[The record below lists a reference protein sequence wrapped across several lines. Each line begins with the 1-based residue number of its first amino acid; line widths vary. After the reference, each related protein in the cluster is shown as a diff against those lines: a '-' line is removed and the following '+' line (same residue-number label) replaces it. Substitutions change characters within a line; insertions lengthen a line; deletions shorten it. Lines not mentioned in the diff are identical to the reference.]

1 MFTRLTG
8 HESAK
13 VHEQTLRHGYEWN
26 SFWRWSTSYMHDD
39 ATDRARRIRAVPFVP
54 RIDFI
59 RLNAYYIEW
68 STVGFPHT
76 QRSI

>member
-1 MFTRLTG
+1 
-8 HESAK
+8 
-13 VHEQTLRHGYEWN
+13 
-26 SFWRWSTSYMHDD
+26 MHDD